1 MKEQQLTNSEIA
13 SFSSQMALLL
23 HAGISTY
30 EGVSIMNEDENSD
43 VLKPILNQL
52 YEHLDQ
58 GENFHEAIKASHGF
72 PDYYHKMVEIGETSG
87 RLEEV
92 MNALSIH
99 YQRMHDNNESIK
111 SAFTYPLI
119 MIIMML
125 GVMVVLITQVLPIFN
140 QVFQQLGS
148 SITGFSKVV
157 LDLGQALSSYS
168 YIFMSIIVII
178 ILLMIYFTKNTK
190 GKKTLYRWFT
200 HWHFTKNLSLKL
212 ALSQFTSGMAIA
224 LSSGLDIDQ
233 SLDMAK
239 DLIQHQDL
247 KAKLNSVQA
256 SLTEKD
262 LATSLVEHQV
272 FSGMY
277 ARLVKIGHKT
287 GHMDD
292 IMKKIA
298 DQYDQETNERILH
311 LISIIEPTLVA
322 ILSILVGIILLS
334 VMLPLI
340 GIMSSL

>member
-1 MKEQQLTNSEIA
+1 MKKQQLTHSEIA
-13 SFSSQMALLL
+13 SFSNQMALLL
-23 HAGISTY
+23 HAGISAY
-30 EGVSIMNEDENSD
+30 EGISIMNEDDNTD
-43 VLKPILNQL
+43 TLKPILNVL
-52 YEHLDQ
+52 YKHLDQ
-58 GENFHEAIKASHGF
+58 GENFYQAIKASQGF
-72 PDYYHKMVEIGETSG
+72 PDYYQKMVEIGETSG

-92 MNALSIH
+92 MQALSVH
-99 YQRMHDNNESIK
+99 YQRMHDNYESIK

-119 MIIMML
+119 MIVMML
-125 GVMVVLITQVLPIFN
+125 GVMAVLITQVLPIFN

-168 YIFMSIIVII
+168 YIFMALI
-178 ILLMIYFTKNTK
+178 ILVILLALYLTKNAHGQK
-190 GKKTLYRWFT
+190 ILYHFFT

-224 LSSGLDIDQ
+224 LSTGLDIDQ

-239 DLIQHQDL
+239 ELIQHQDL
-247 KAKLNSVQA
+247 KATLSSVQDA
-256 SLTEKD
+256 LIEKD
-262 LATSLVEHQV
+262 LATSLVDHHV
-272 FSGMY
+272 FNGMY

-287 GHMDD
+287 GHMDE

-322 ILSILVGIILLS
+322 VLSILVGIILLS